1 MAQKQIFNNSGP
13 ANENKCFDSRKPFWL
28 KKFKLT
34 ASCNKNVR
42 KPSLNNCHCVQMSL
56 DKNGFQF
63 TFFDEAWLTICL
75 LPTCH
80 DFRDHLKTFLL
91 GSNVFTF
98 LITTHINYL
107 QYNIYSTYLQC
118 AILTLLT
125 ILYSA
130 CNTTLTILTYNVR
143 YATNIAIPALLFTY
157 IKNIQ
162 LPKNY
167 IYPLHERRGD
177 A

>member
-1 MAQKQIFNNSGP
+1 MILLFSLLILILFIYLIINLFFCLFIFYLLIYLFIYS
-13 ANENKCFDSRKPFWL
+13 
-28 KKFKLT
+28 
-34 ASCNKNVR
+34 
-42 KPSLNNCHCVQMSL
+42 HH
-56 DKNGFQF
+56 FQLQG
-63 TFFDEAWLTICL
+63 TYATTTI
-75 LPTCH
+75 H
-80 DFRDHLKTFLL
+80 
-91 GSNVFTF
+91 
-98 LITTHINYL
+98 YL

-125 ILYSA
+125 ILYST